1 MRGMFPGPCS
11 FFSPICHSWWY
22 QQKNLGTSLTQPT
35 YPLPLQPS
43 LWPESF
49 SEETEEDSCTS
60 FSRVSLSISS
70 LLLALW
76 DRNGLCLSRGECTY
90 IYILLSSWYFY
101 SSLFLFPCRAILHG
115 CYSTGPGAM
124 RYLSNHNAF
133 KRRVTRYFYVGK
145 DKTMVMVHI
154 TLIRIILRLLLSF
167 HSPTPHPLVQ

>member
-49 SEETEEDSCTS
+49 SNRPRSSSFISEETEEDSCTS

-76 DRNGLCLSRGECTY
+76 DRNGLCLSRGGCTY
-90 IYILLSSWYFY
+90 IYIYYPVDISTPVFSYSRAMQYCTGVIPQALGLCDILATTMHSNGELLGTFVWE
-101 SSLFLFPCRAILHG
+101 
-115 CYSTGPGAM
+115 
-124 RYLSNHNAF
+124 N
-133 KRRVTRYFYVGK
+133 TRHCSGN
-145 DKTMVMVHI
+145 D
-154 TLIRIILRLLLSF
+154 
-167 HSPTPHPLVQ
+167 